1 MTNFEM
7 KRIKIHDLLEDKS
20 SLNQFCNDMKNGAV
34 AVIPTDTLYG
44 FAVSYNSKEAVE
56 KVYRIK
62 NRDARKPLILFVT
75 KVEELNNLGLNTS
88 QENQLIINNNWPG
101 ALTAVLTKPS
111 TGELSSFN
119 YPTIGVRAPNHKEL
133 LKLLD
138 ILPIKLLTTS
148 ANRSGE
154 PSDTNPDN
162 IAKEF
167 ENEVDWFIEDGILP
181 SGVPSTVAD
190 FTLYPPKILRQGKIK
205 ILI

>member
-1 MTNFEM
+1 M

-34 AVIPTDTLYG
+34 AVIPTDTLYV
-44 FAVSYNSKEAVE
+44 FAVSFNSKEAVE

-119 YPTIGVRAPNHKEL
+119 YPTIGVRAP
-133 LKLLD
+133 
-138 ILPIKLLTTS
+138 
-148 ANRSGE
+148 A
-154 PSDTNPDN
+154 
-162 IAKEF
+162 
-167 ENEVDWFIEDGILP
+167 
-181 SGVPSTVAD
+181 
-190 FTLYPPKILRQGKIK
+190 
-205 ILI
+205 